1 MASESVQRTLTVA
14 LVLCIVCAVVV
25 SSAAVILRPTQ
36 EENKLLDLKTNILAS
51 AGLLQVG
58 VDVEKQYDQISTR
71 VVDLETGRF
80 TDAIDPA
87 TFDQRKSSKDPAMST
102 ALDPS
107 EDLAKIK
114 RRENYATVYIV
125 EGEQGA
131 GLVDDVAH
139 LLGSVVADDGV
150 PAQLAAVLDDEIEKG
165 VHFVHAA
172 FGGHIGEAL
181 ADQRCVRRLDDV
193 GIAQIAVP
201 DAGAEALLVVLAEAL
216 AVFRIAHQLVAL
228 QLIGQMQH
236 GLAGAEFLEDD
247 EINAVREDL
256 ELRGQRLP
264 AEVRAEE
271 AIEEVGEETR

>member
-58 VDVEKQYDQISTR
+58 VDVEKQFDQISTR

-114 RRENYATVYIV
+114 RRENYATVYLV
-125 EGEQGA
+125 EGEQG
-131 GLVDDVAH
+131 
-139 LLGSVVADDGV
+139 
-150 PAQLAAVLDDEIEKG
+150 IEKIVLPIKGYGLWSTLYGFLALESDLQTVAGIGFYEHAETPGLGGEIDNPSWKASWIGKQAYDSG
-165 VHFVHAA
+165 VMAISVIKGKVDLTRPEGDYQIDGIAGATLTTRGVNNLVQYWLGKEGFEPL
-172 FGGHIGEAL
+172 IDYLKSGEA
-181 ADQRCVRRLDDV
+181 
-193 GIAQIAVP
+193 
-201 DAGAEALLVVLAEAL
+201 
-216 AVFRIAHQLVAL
+216 
-228 QLIGQMQH
+228 
-236 GLAGAEFLEDD
+236 
-247 EINAVREDL
+247 
-256 ELRGQRLP
+256 
-264 AEVRAEE
+264 
-271 AIEEVGEETR
+271 